1 MKNEIENLINDFDK
15 LMEETT
21 EKIDKIVTTYRDSD
35 YSDKLTNSGLMS
47 IVKEE
52 IEKITEE
59 HINKLSEINEKG
71 ISIVEKNKNKVIHEN
86 INKSSDYSLRIN
98 NALSF
103 IEAEGDGLTDDI
115 ASLILEDFMDDFK
128 SMRLFKSVIENKN
141 GLFVTDELDPTKT
154 NFPKTFKNFNDK
166 LNYQNIL
173 SDINENINIMLKIFM
188 KEKRYELR
196 KVKIDKNIYDTLPCM
211 FQVPETSY
219 TIRTARDNLKTLSEE
234 ISKLEVA

>member
-1 MKNEIENLINDFDK
+1 MINEIKNLINDFDK

-21 EKIDKIVTTYRDSD
+21 EKIDKMVTKYRDSD
-35 YSDKLTNSGLMS
+35 YSDMLTNSGLMS

-59 HINKLSEINEKG
+59 HINKLSEIKEKG
-71 ISIVEKNKNKVIHEN
+71 ISVVEKNKNKVIHEN
-86 INKSSDYSLRIN
+86 INKSPDYSLRIN

-103 IEAEGDGLTDDI
+103 IEAEGDRLTDDT
-115 ASLILEDFMDDFK
+115 ASLILEDFTEDFK
-128 SMRLFKSVIENKN
+128 TMRLFKSVIENKN
-141 GLFVTDELDPTKT
+141 GLFVTNEFDSTKT

-173 SDINENINIMLKIFM
+173 DDINKNINIMVKIHM
-188 KEKRYELR
+188 TEKRYELR
-196 KVKIDKNIYDTLPCM
+196 KVKVDKDIYNTFPCM
-211 FQVPETSY
+211 FEVPETSY
-219 TIRTARDNLKTLSEE
+219 EIRTARDNLKTLSEE